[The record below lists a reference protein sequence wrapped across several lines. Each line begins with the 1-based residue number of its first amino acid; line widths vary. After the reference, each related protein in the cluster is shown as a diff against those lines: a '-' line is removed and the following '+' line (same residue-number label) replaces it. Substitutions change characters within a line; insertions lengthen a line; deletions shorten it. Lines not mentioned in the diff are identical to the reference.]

1 MYLQL
6 AGPAPLDT
14 AENPL
19 APGAKPYSYD
29 AFYLGQTAAPIL
41 LPDALYKPRVGN
53 FLDGL
58 KTLKNLYQD
67 FASGRKPTPAD
78 VAARPSSAQMPSRG
92 VQRSSPIRP
101 MGDPITIAA
110 AVKFIAAVIPAIQA
124 VIGGLS
130 ATLVNNNIT
139 GLYNQNAYNV
149 QNLNRMTVR
158 ELSLQ
163 IQNLD
168 NAIATTPRVNFV
180 RAMAL
185 GQIRLIYQQRFD
197 AISGTAALGAL
208 PGWVLPAALGL
219 GAYLLIRRK

>member
-29 AFYLGQTAAPIL
+29 AFYLGQTAAPIP

-53 FLDGL
+53 FVEGL
-58 KTLKNLYQD
+58 KTLKKLYED
-67 FASGRKPTPAD
+67 FASGRKATPAD
-78 VAARPSSAQMPSRG
+78 VAARPSSAQMPSGG
-92 VQRSSPIRP
+92 VQRASTIQP
-101 MGDPITIAA
+101 MSEPITIGAA
-110 AVKFIAAVIPAIQA
+110 IAFISAILPAIQA

-163 IQNLD
+163 IENLD
-168 NAIATTPRVNFV
+168 NAIANTPRLNFV

-197 AISGTAALGAL
+197 AISGTSALRAL
-208 PGWVLPAALGL
+208 PGWVLPAALGV